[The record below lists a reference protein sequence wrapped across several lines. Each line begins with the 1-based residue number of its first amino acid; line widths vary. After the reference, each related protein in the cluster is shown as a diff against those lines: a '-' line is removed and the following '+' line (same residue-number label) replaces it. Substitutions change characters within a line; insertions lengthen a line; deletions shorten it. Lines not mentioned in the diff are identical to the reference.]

1 MSHTS
6 SSAIATCTLKGVHN
20 QKDAVT
26 LYVDWLMVRMTTAPD
41 DIPEYLDGMT
51 REEMEDEV
59 SSYVEANENGEVTV
73 TLDTEGDD
81 GNWNQEVFDSICKHF
96 SQIQVSDL
104 LKIEWSTFDSRDGTS
119 ATTSYYDQN
128 GEWVDIESG
137 VKDSKALDKLADLL
151 SGKEWDSD
159 TLLRVAEIIR
169 ETGRSVE
176 DVA

>member
-26 LYVDWLMVRMTTAPD
+26 LYVDWLENHTD

-51 REEMEDEV
+51 REEMEDGV

-81 GNWNQEVFDSICKHF
+81 GNWNQEVFNSITNHF

-104 LKIEWSTFDSRDGTS
+104 LKIEWSVFDSRDGMS

-128 GEWVDIESG
+128 GEWVDVESG

-169 ETGRSVE
+169 ETGRAVE